1 MPEISENVWREDE
14 YLEVRNIKKTRNI
27 GGGDPGR
34 YWTNSVR
41 AAKQDGVL
49 GNRTREAVRAYKCS
63 NDDCNEDARVAAHV
77 WIDGGDE
84 VFSMYLVPASC
95 ATSCIEIYVWWLL
108 QAASS
113 AQPLAMDHI
122 QWLLQ
127 AASRATSRIDLYIG
141 FYRLRQVLPLALAYI
156 QWFLQA
162 ASSTQPL
169 ALTYI
174 QWLLQ
179 AASSA
184 QPLAMDYIQWLLQAA
199 SRATSWIDLY
209 SGFYRLRQV
218 QPLAVCAL
226 PGTSTIPDLR
236 TVVSRPKMG
245 EKAKGEKRR
254 QITSKVR

>member
-95 ATSCIEIYVWWLL
+95 ATSCIGL
-108 QAASS
+108 
-113 AQPLAMDHI
+113 
-122 QWLLQ
+122 
-127 AASRATSRIDLYIG
+127 
-141 FYRLRQVLPLALAYI
+141 YRLRHVQLLTLA
-156 QWFLQA
+156 
-162 ASSTQPL
+162 
-169 ALTYI
+169 YI

-179 AASSA
+179 AVSSA
-184 QPLAMDYIQWLLQAA
+184 RQLALICTVASTDCVMFKLLH
-199 SRATSWIDLY
+199 
-209 SGFYRLRQV
+209 
-218 QPLAVCAL
+218 
-226 PGTSTIPDLR
+226 
-236 TVVSRPKMG
+236 
-245 EKAKGEKRR
+245 
-254 QITSKVR
+254 